1 MTSVYVAS
9 SWRNE
14 LQPAVVH
21 ELRRAGFDVY
31 DFRNPPNRTGFSW
44 SHIGLKHSKPL
55 DDTDPS
61 TPDLAH
67 ADDFL
72 DALDHPRA
80 HEGFNSDFEA
90 MQAADI
96 IVMALPCGKS
106 AHLELGW
113 GVGANKTTAILL
125 DDPCTPELMYLAAD
139 YVATSLRDLV
149 DWLCDLSD
157 WVAS

>member
-14 LQPAVVH
+14 LQQDVVH

-31 DFRNPPNRTGFSW
+31 DFKNPPGATGFSW
-44 SHIGLKHSKPL
+44 SQIGLEHSKPL
-55 DDTDPS
+55 GDNS
-61 TPDLAH
+61 TAPDLAD
-67 ADDFL
+67 ADHFL

-80 HEGFNSDFEA
+80 HEGFNSDFDA

-96 IVMALPCGKS
+96 IVMVLPCGRS

-113 GVGANKTTAILL
+113 GIGANKTTAILL
-125 DDPCTPELMYLAAD
+125 DNPCTPELMYLAANHISTD
-139 YVATSLRDLV
+139 LRELI
-149 DWLCDLSD
+149 DWLSDLSD